1 MITLND
7 IKKCQFDE
15 KKATFAYS
23 KDKFVLEILTENNS
37 IVVFK
42 YDDLEKLQEDMTK
55 INSLTENQILY
66 G

>member
-15 KKATFAYS
+15 NKATFAYS
-23 KDKFVLEILTENNS
+23 KDKFVLEILTKNNS
-37 IVVFK
+37 IVAFK

-55 INSLTENQILY
+55 INSMTGNQILY